1 MKRLIPP
8 LILALVGLFCGVAGG
23 YFLRPTEAPPQ
34 EAGQDVAAD
43 VSHDAPAPAEGH
55 GTEEGNIGP
64 EYVKLSNQF
73 IVPIVEDGRI
83 SSVVVLFLSLETTA
97 GAQETVFAREPKL
110 RDSFLQ
116 ILFDHAN
123 SGGFR
128 GTFTEGT
135 SLAPLR
141 RALLESAR
149 TILPGIVSDVLI
161 TDITRQDA

>member
-1 MKRLIPP
+1 MKRVLLPV
-8 LILALVGLFCGVAGG
+8 ILALVGLLGGLAGG
-23 YFLRPTEAPPQ
+23 YFLRPADTLHPEAVSDAQAETTHEAVPQ
-34 EAGQDVAAD
+34 HPDDDHA
-43 VSHDAPAPAEGH
+43 
-55 GTEEGNIGP
+55 IGP
-64 EYVKLSNQF
+64 EYLKLSSQF

-83 SSVVVLFLSLETTA
+83 TSVVVLFLSLEITA
-97 GAQETVFAREPKL
+97 GTQETVYAREPKL

-135 SLAPLR
+135 TLAPLR
-141 RALLESAR
+141 RALLEAAQS
-149 TILPGIVSDVLI
+149 ILPGTVTDVLI